1 MTNKKTRSV
10 FGIFFL
16 DDIQAKEIRMF
27 DVFGLQQIAVNS
39 KVTSWIFWWA
49 QGVEEKNLIFFLPEK
64 HLKLFFYEGKFANFD

>member
-1 MTNKKTRSV
+1 LKSFLSHAQIVLRKLQQYFKANQSFIPMTNKKTRSV

-39 KVTSWIFWWA
+39 KVTS
-49 QGVEEKNLIFFLPEK
+49 
-64 HLKLFFYEGKFANFD
+64 

>member
-1 MTNKKTRSV
+1 
-10 FGIFFL
+10 
-16 DDIQAKEIRMF
+16 MF